1 MSINKRIKDVRKQH
15 KLSQVDFGK
24 VIGLKKSGANQ
35 IEQEG
40 YNVSAQ
46 SIQLICNNFHVSEE
60 WLVNGTGEPYV
71 EDADSILT
79 QLTKEFRLSPSTEA
93 LVKML
98 CEMPQ
103 DTQDS
108 IVKYIELAA
117 VRMQEARKKAEEA
130 KKAKAGNIPHPDN
143 ITDEEWSIMLMALE
157 AERREKGTRNI
168 EVSSSTSLKSSK
180 N

>member
-1 MSINKRIKDVRKQH
+1 MTINSRIKSVRKEHNLTQ
-15 KLSQVDFGK
+15 SDFGER
-24 VIGLKKSGANQ
+24 IGLKKTGASR
-35 IEQEG
+35 IEQDGESV
-40 YNVSAQ
+40 NPRVV
-46 SIQLICNNFHVSEE
+46 QLICSNFHVSEE

-130 KKAKAGNIPHPDN
+130 KKAKAGNIPRPDN

-157 AERREKGTRNI
+157 AERREKGTQ
-168 EVSSSTSLKSSK
+168 
-180 N
+180 